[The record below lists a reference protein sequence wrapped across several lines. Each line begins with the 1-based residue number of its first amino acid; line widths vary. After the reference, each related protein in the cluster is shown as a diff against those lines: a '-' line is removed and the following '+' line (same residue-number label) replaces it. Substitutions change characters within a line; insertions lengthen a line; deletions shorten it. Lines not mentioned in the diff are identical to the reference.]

1 MRRKKHKHTR
11 RALRFYRIRF
21 GFRPPY
27 KVLLDGNFVHA
38 LDQMK
43 KGESKDLIARLLGDQ
58 VKCYTT
64 PCVQHELKKLG
75 KEVAGARQ
83 LLKRYPL
90 HKCGHEDRCSAAD
103 CLLAQLGDKNE
114 EHFFVATQDKALQRQ
129 CMAVPGG
136 AVLFASVN
144 GVHLEQPSE
153 LQKQAVAQEDR
164 KHMAPSEA
172 ELQTAALQEVAAAQ
186 QPRDRPSLR
195 RKKAKGPNPLSAL
208 PKKKKQA
215 AAAGAGG
222 RGGQQQRQQQA
233 GGGSGG
239 GSEGK
244 QQAGKR
250 KRQRRRGGRAS
261 GGGGGGDGGTSE

>member
-11 RALRFYRIRF
+11 RALRFYRISF

-43 KGESKDLIARLLGDQ
+43 KGESKDLVARLLGDQ

-64 PCVQHELKKLG
+64 SCVQHELKKLG

-90 HKCGHEDRCSAAD
+90 HKCGHEERCSAAD

-114 EHFFVATQDKALQRQ
+114 EHFFVATQDKALQRR

-144 GVHLEQPSE
+144 GVHLEQPSA
-153 LQKQAVAQEDR
+153 LQKQAVAQEEQ
-164 KHMAPSEA
+164 KHMAPSQA
-172 ELQTAALQEVAAAQ
+172 ELQTAALQDVAAAG
-186 QPRDRPSLR
+186 QPRDRPPLR
-195 RKKAKGPNPLSAL
+195 RKRAKGPNPLSAL
-208 PKKKKQA
+208 PKKKKKGAGGSGEQQQRQGP
-215 AAAGAGG
+215 AGAGG
-222 RGGQQQRQQQA
+222 G
-233 GGGSGG
+233 
-239 GSEGK
+239 EGE

-250 KRQRRRGGRAS
+250 KRQRRRGGRAAGEAS
-261 GGGGGGDGGTSE
+261 SD